1 MIVDRITLVLAYI
14 YLDNFQSTEGTVD
27 SVLLMKT
34 NKFRGGTKTL
44 AKMSM
49 PELGAYLEN
58 IAPITTQVRVE
69 KDCIDQSL
77 YELRSFNINLHNGGN
92 RLIEYRDGSEWILK
106 DDGSVN
112 PAQFNEFKN
121 YTIKLNAI
129 KAVYDKL
136 YLDEYILAQKDYI
149 DCGYIQQMFSA
160 EIAEILEL
168 YKIYKTY

>member
-1 MIVDRITLVLAYI
+1 
-14 YLDNFQSTEGTVD
+14 
-27 SVLLMKT
+27 MKT

-92 RLIEYRDGSEWILK
+92 RLIEYRDGKEWILK
-106 DDGSVN
+106 DDGSVS
-112 PAQFNEFKN
+112 PIQFNEFKN
-121 YTIKLNAI
+121 YTTKLNAI
-129 KAVYDKL
+129 KAIYDDL

-149 DCGYIQQMFSA
+149 DCGYIEQMFSE
-160 EIAEILEL
+160 EITKILEL
-168 YKIYKTY
+168 YNLYKTY

>member
-49 PELGAYLEN
+49 SELGKYLEN

-77 YELRSFNINLHNGGN
+77 YELRSFNINLINGGN
-92 RLIEYRDGSEWILK
+92 RLIEYREGTGWILK

-112 PAQFNEFKN
+112 PAQFNEFN
-121 YTIKLNAI
+121 DYTTKLNAI
-129 KAVYDKL
+129 KAIYDKL